1 MQEVEVML
9 MDDAGT
15 GQRSLKGVLQNTERN
30 ILKASTELKEQ
41 IQNDEFL
48 YLSTCKLKQV
58 LHEEKKIQII
68 AE

>member
-1 MQEVEVML
+1 MSGASSATYPFPVQEVEVML

-41 IQNDEFL
+41 IQNDKFL
-48 YLSTCKLKQV
+48 YLSV
-58 LHEEKKIQII
+58 AHM
-68 AE
+68 

>member
-1 MQEVEVML
+1 MSGASSATYPFPVQEDEVML

-41 IQNDEFL
+41 IQNDKFL
-48 YLSTCKLKQV
+48 YLSV
-58 LHEEKKIQII
+58 AHM
-68 AE
+68 